1 MKFGRY
7 IDPFSISIDIRRSQR
22 SDHGSFIAIDS
33 IRLHNCEPGKYIYR
47 YLLSSWVITIEI
59 NFLMTVF
66 SENTSKDYY
75 NSYIDDV

>member
-33 IRLHNCEPGKYIYR
+33 IRLHNCEPGKYIY
-47 YLLSSWVITIEI
+47 LLGITIE
-59 NFLMTVF
+59 FFFVMAAL
-66 SENTSKDYY
+66 
-75 NSYIDDV
+75 IDDVLVTDQYLKLDF